1 MVRTYMYFLIWI
13 LQRPGGPPALFLGL
27 LAGPVYPQYPRKRKG
42 LLIWSGKDLLYQA
55 GWVVGGGTW
64 VGEPGPQCPPNR
76 LPAVPGAAELR
87 PAPPG
92 QYGICTC
99 GQMVVLPKD
108 TLLQLLKSTIHYTA
122 YPLNCSAT
130 KIVELQNIGCI
141 IDVY

>member
-1 MVRTYMYFLIWI
+1 MGQYLIYKKGIVSTYMYFLRWI
-13 LQRPGGPPALFLGL
+13 LQRPEGPPALSVRP

-99 GQMVVLPKD
+99 GQMVVLPK
-108 TLLQLLKSTIHYTA
+108 TLSYNYLKAQYTILPIH
-122 YPLNCSAT
+122 
-130 KIVELQNIGCI
+130 
-141 IDVY
+141 